1 MNEARADEVGS
12 APRAKVSADSARRAG
27 RGILSITASKLWFL
41 VAGYAAQLLLPRLL
55 GSPEAF
61 GLFSTALSFVSILNN
76 VMVGA
81 TIQVVSKRVS
91 ESPERAPHT
100 LRQGLELQAV
110 LGLALA
116 GTLFLCAPL
125 LAANV
130 LLDPLLTPLFRLA
143 AAVVLAYALYTAFVG
158 ALNGQQQFRTQ
169 ARFDM
174 AYTTMR
180 SGGMITAAAL
190 GFGAV
195 GVFYGFALASW
206 LVVLASAFVVGL
218 GKAGRRTPLRSW
230 LSFMAPLWVY
240 QLCLNLVMQ
249 IDVTLLKRS
258 VAALLQASGS
268 DFASAA
274 ETASRY
280 VGFYRAAQTF
290 AFVPY
295 QLIMPVPLVI
305 FPMIS
310 QALSLGDEAAAARYI
325 RAALRF
331 SLLMLLGVAA
341 PIAGAAKGVM
351 MLVYPAAYAAGA
363 PALAVLGVAMVCL
376 ALFVSSATIMTGAGR
391 PGLAAAVAS
400 VAVVCVVGG
409 NIGFVKYAGVGE
421 HTLLAAA
428 LGTGCGTLVA
438 LALMGYAVYARFG
451 GFIAPLSL
459 ARALVAGAA
468 AYLVAHALASS
479 GGKLHTLIAAAL
491 GAASFVVTLIVLR
504 ELTRA
509 DLDAVSGMVRRKRG
523 S

>member
-1 MNEARADEVGS
+1 MNQARAEDVAE
-12 APRAKVSADSARRAG
+12 AQRAQVSADSARRAG
-27 RGILSITASKLWFL
+27 RGILSIAGSKLYFL

-55 GSPEAF
+55 GSPETF

-110 LGLALA
+110 LGLCLA
-116 GTLFLCAPL
+116 GALFGSAPL
-125 LAANV
+125 LAGRV

-158 ALNGQQQFRTQ
+158 ALNGQQKFRTQ

-180 SGGMITAAAL
+180 SGFMIAAAAL

-195 GVFYGFALASW
+195 GVFYGFVLASW
-206 LVVLASAFVVGL
+206 VVVIASVFVVGL
-218 GKAGRRTPLRSW
+218 GKAGQRAPVRGW
-230 LSFMAPLWVY
+230 LAFMAPLWLY
-240 QLCLNLVMQ
+240 QLCLNVVMQ
-249 IDVTLLKRS
+249 IDVTLLKRT
-258 VAALLQASGS
+258 VAALQSASGS

-274 ETASRY
+274 EVASRY

-305 FPMIS
+305 FPMIA
-310 QALSLGDEAAAARYI
+310 QALSLGDEAAAARYV

-331 SLLMLLGVAA
+331 SLLMLLAVAA
-341 PIAGAAKGVM
+341 PIAGAARGVM

-363 PALAVLGVAMVCL
+363 PALATLGFGMVCL

-391 PGLAAAVAS
+391 PGLAAGAAFM
-400 VAVVCVVGG
+400 AVVCVVGG
-409 NIGFVKYAGVGE
+409 NLGFVQYVGVGE
-421 HTLLAAA
+421 NTLLAAA
-428 LGTGCGTLVA
+428 LGTTSGTLVA
-438 LALMGYAVYARFG
+438 LVLMGYAVYARFG
-451 GFIAPLSL
+451 AFIAPLSL
-459 ARALVAGAA
+459 LRALVAAGV
-468 AYLVAHALASS
+468 AYLAAHALAS
-479 GGKLHTLIAAAL
+479 GGKLQTLLAAAVGFAAFAISLIA
-491 GAASFVVTLIVLR
+491 LR

-509 DLDAVSGMVRRKRG
+509 DLDSVLDMLRKKRG
-523 S
+523 